1 MNIKKFPHKTLVQIL
16 FLSVFLIIV
25 ASVES
30 LYAIKDIHAFEEW
43 KSLTGKSDLN
53 EFISIGLVRY
63 FSIIFIPMLLS
74 LYSYISYVK
83 FGYNRWFQFVWIAL
97 LTTGIINI
105 IFYHKKTPFSVFAIV
120 MYVLLMVIVFRLD
133 KKEE

>member
-16 FLSVFLIIV
+16 LISVILIVV

-30 LYAIKDIHAFEEW
+30 LYTIKDIHAFEEW
-43 KSLTGKSDLN
+43 KSLTGQRDIN
-53 EFISIGLVRY
+53 EFISMGLLRY

-105 IFYHKKTPFSVFAIV
+105 IFYHKKTLFSVFAMA
-120 MYVLLMVIVFRLD
+120 MYVLLMVIIFKLD